1 MIVHFTL
8 GRVNP
13 KSTNGI
19 NVLLTGLV
27 KAQNNSNR
35 KAYVLTV
42 RTKQNRF
49 KRIYQRDGFEVV
61 GYKSIVG
68 VIGHLWRN
76 RRLIELIQIHNTW
89 CNKNLCVAVC
99 AKLLNLKFF
108 VHPHASFF
116 EDRMEAKKLFKKIY
130 HLFLQGPI
138 ISKAEYIVASGIDEY
153 ERLEEL
159 LPKSRI
165 ALIEN
170 GMELP
175 EVDLGDAELSRT
187 PGRFGLMARFSREK
201 NQLEAIKLIQFNGEI
216 TLRFIGDP
224 QTPYGRKC
232 LQYVEE
238 NELSDQVFFLGS
250 MHGEQKLKEMLT
262 WDVYVQSSR
271 SEGGLSLAIREA
283 LLLGI
288 PCLVS
293 EGCRTKGFESLSGLI
308 VYNEDNFLKKVEKS
322 NEVDRRLI
330 RREASQRF
338 SWKIYVESIDK
349 LLNRL

>member
-76 RRLIELIQIHNTW
+76 KHRIELIQIHNTW
-89 CNKNLCVAVC
+89 CNRNLCVAIC
-99 AKLLNLKFF
+99 AKVLKLKFF

-116 EDRMEAKKLFKKIY
+116 EDRMEAKKFLKKIY
-130 HLFLQGPI
+130 HIFLQGPI

-159 LPKSRI
+159 LPKLRI

-175 EVDLGDAELSRT
+175 EVDLGVAELNRS
-187 PGRFGLMARFSREK
+187 PGRFGLMARFSIEK
-201 NQLEAIKLIQFNGEI
+201 NQLEAIKLVQFNREI
-216 TLRFIGDP
+216 TLRLIGDP
-224 QTPYGRKC
+224 RTPYGRKC
-232 LQYVEE
+232 SQYVEN
-238 NELSDQVFFLGS
+238 NELSNQVFFLGS

-262 WDVYVQSSR
+262 WDIYVQSSR

-308 VYNEDNFLKKVEKS
+308 VYNEENFVKKVKKA
-322 NEVDRRLI
+322 NELDRSLI
-330 RREASQRF
+330 KREASQRF
-338 SWKIYVESIDK
+338 SWKIYVESINK
-349 LLNRL
+349 LLDKI